1 MARQNPEDLR
11 RLDEQKLDH
20 EINEAYRAMFT
31 LRFQHASRQ
40 LENYRELRTAR
51 RRIARLLTIKRE
63 TVVISVERKKKHR
76 LYHKVV
82 TVTERYKAHDQDDSC
97 KLGDVVRIEE
107 ARPMSKDKRW
117 RVIEILTRGDVAD
130 VAPETIGRE
139 IEETQQLAPKSE
151 VQA

>member
-1 MARQNPEDLR
+1 MGTQRVIQGIVVSDKM
-11 RLDEQKLDH
+11 QK
-20 EINEAYRAMFT
+20 
-31 LRFQHASRQ
+31 
-40 LENYRELRTAR
+40 
-51 RRIARLLTIKRE
+51 

-107 ARPMSKDKRW
+107 SRPMSKDKRW

-130 VAPETIGRE
+130 VAPSTIGRE